1 MKNKLLIFILLVSGV
16 FIGVCNAQENTHKI
30 SIIDNITMEPVP
42 YAMVSFGHTNGVY
55 SDANGQFRLTKELTD
70 VIAIS
75 HLSYKDT
82 IVMASEIVDDIIFL
96 TPISYSLS
104 EVVVTK
110 FTGPLSKKGT
120 TEGKHHSSYAP
131 LPFTI
136 NALFIPYD
144 ESWVEAPQ
152 VSEIFLDLNFSG
164 NSNAT
169 IQYYLSMPD
178 PTTRNP
184 NGKALTKQ
192 EQLYLDRR
200 DNKIKNRYYSMVE
213 EPFLLP
219 RTGMFIVFFVA
230 DPSFSYTEMLSVW
243 GTKKFKMAKYMP
255 YGFYLTGKTKEPRSW
270 SFNVYSEGSTWSI
283 HDHTDADWN
292 KMGKEMKVGNEGTVF
307 NFMGGVIL
315 QLPK

>member
-120 TEGKHHSSYAP
+120 TEGKHHSSYA
-131 LPFTI
+131 I
-136 NALFIPYD
+136 
-144 ESWVEAPQ
+144 
-152 VSEIFLDLNFSG
+152 
-164 NSNAT
+164 
-169 IQYYLSMPD
+169 
-178 PTTRNP
+178 R
-184 NGKALTKQ
+184 
-192 EQLYLDRR
+192 
-200 DNKIKNRYYSMVE
+200 
-213 EPFLLP
+213 
-219 RTGMFIVFFVA
+219 
-230 DPSFSYTEMLSVW
+230 
-243 GTKKFKMAKYMP
+243 
-255 YGFYLTGKTKEPRSW
+255 
-270 SFNVYSEGSTWSI
+270 
-283 HDHTDADWN
+283 
-292 KMGKEMKVGNEGTVF
+292 
-307 NFMGGVIL
+307 
-315 QLPK
+315 